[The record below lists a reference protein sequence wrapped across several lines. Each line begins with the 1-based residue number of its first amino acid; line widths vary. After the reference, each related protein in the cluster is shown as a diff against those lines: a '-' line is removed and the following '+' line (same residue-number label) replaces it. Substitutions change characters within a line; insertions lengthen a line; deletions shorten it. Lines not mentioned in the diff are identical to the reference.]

1 MFRSSLRVVLAIFSL
16 ISALATWGM
25 TRDSVVAASPEVT
38 DVKIDNFSMTP
49 PVVTVQLDTQV
60 RWTNGDDIPHTVVSE
75 DGSFKSKVLD
85 TDDRFTYTFGKPGT
99 YKYFCSI
106 HPKMTGTVVVQ

>member
-1 MFRSSLRVVLAIFSL
+1 MFRPSFRVVLAVVSL
-16 ISALATWGM
+16 VSVLAMWGIAGGAA
-25 TRDSVVAASPEVT
+25 AASSEV
-38 DVKIDNFSMTP
+38 DIKIDNFSMAPQT
-49 PVVTVQLDTQV
+49 VTVHPDTEV

-85 TDDRFTYTFGKPGT
+85 TDDRFAYTFSKPGT

-106 HPKMTGTVVVQ
+106 HPRMTGTVVVR